1 MIVKDGQVIST
12 GFVDAP
18 LGSQSCDEIG
28 HQMRT
33 ITKESGETTQH
44 CMRNCCAELNAIA
57 NASRQGVSLE
67 GATLYTKMTPCY
79 VRHCAHLI
87 VNCGIKKV
95 VCEKRFH
102 DAELSEEMFQKAGI
116 ELLYLETGVQEY

>member
-1 MIVKDGQVIST
+1 MDICRVVGEKGTCDRGRSGCVIVKEGQVIAT

-18 LGSQSCDEIG
+18 VGSKNCDILG

-33 ITKESGETTQH
+33 IIKDTGEATQH

-67 GATLYTKMTPCY
+67 
-79 VRHCAHLI
+79 
-87 VNCGIKKV
+87 
-95 VCEKRFH
+95 
-102 DAELSEEMFQKAGI
+102 
-116 ELLYLETGVQEY
+116 